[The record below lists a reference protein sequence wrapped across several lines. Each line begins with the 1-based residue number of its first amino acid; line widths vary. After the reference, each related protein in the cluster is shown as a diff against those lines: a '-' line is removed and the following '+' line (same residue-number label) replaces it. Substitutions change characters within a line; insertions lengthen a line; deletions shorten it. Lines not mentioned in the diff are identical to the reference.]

1 MSDEQSLSSKKSH
14 FTQISLNTSSH
25 DASESTS
32 KRPTPERE
40 AYQPPEVAKREELN
54 ILRAK
59 ILVAVIILL
68 AVCGVGSATY
78 ILVKDQERANF
89 ENEFAGYASEILT
102 VSRQKA
108 DQLFLGLDAFSASI
122 ESQAASENALRNT
135 SWPFYTVPDWSIKA
149 QKLARL
155 TGVSDATV
163 SLYPIVQIDEMDEF
177 NAFAAQA
184 VPKWYQES
192 VENENTDMTAEE
204 FWSKTIPFIF
214 TITFDSEKKPQL
226 VPPTGI
232 NESIPVLQTYPL
244 MFDQELGIMTTMYER
259 ATLGGFMSQVSIA
272 RALRKPTIGF
282 TALLDGVSAVP
293 GSQIMQPI
301 YDTAHIDSG
310 DNKMVAVTLIR
321 LNWLDYFKNLL
332 TKGESGV
339 VVVLE
344 GACSAQSAQE
354 SLGQEVW
361 LQFVMS
367 YRIEGLNAEYLGDSD
382 LHDPKYNGM
391 EVEDIFVD
399 LGVDESQLPEGS
411 CVPVMTLHVYPSED
425 LEKSFQT
432 NNSVIYTAVVAV
444 IFIFTSLVFLL
455 YDYFVRRRQTKV
467 MERIVRQDKIVAN
480 VFPTAIRDRLYQ
492 SQQKQK
498 NNRDLQ
504 GDLND
509 GFEEIDFEGESGI
522 SGAAPLA
529 DLFPSITVV
538 FADIAGFTAWS
549 SAREPQQV
557 FVLLE
562 TIYGAFDKIAYRHSV
577 FKVETVGDCY
587 VGAVGLPEPVD
598 NHATVA
604 CKFARDCLKTMKEVT
619 LKLEVTLGPDTGDL
633 DLRTGIH
640 R

>member
-1 MSDEQSLSSKKSH
+1 MSDEHSVSSKKSYQ
-14 FTQISLNTSSH
+14 TQLSKRSWNTSQ

-32 KRPTPERE
+32 RHLMPERE
-40 AYQPPEVAKREELN
+40 AHQTPEVAKREEVN

-59 ILVAVIILL
+59 ILVALIILL
-68 AVCGVGSATY
+68 AACG
-78 ILVKDQERANF
+78 
-89 ENEFAGYASEILT
+89 AGNIIAAQFVDVNRLA
-102 VSRQKA
+102 A
-108 DQLFLGLDAFSASI
+108 DDASI
-122 ESQAASENALRNT
+122 ESQAASENTLQNT
-135 SWPFYTVPDWSIKA
+135 SWPFYAVPDWSIKA
-149 QKLARL
+149 QKLAML

-163 SLYPIVQIDEMDEF
+163 SMYPIVQIDEMDEF

-192 VENENTDMTAEE
+192 VENENNDMTAEE

-214 TITFDSEKKPQL
+214 NITFDSENNPQIA
-226 VPPTGI
+226 PPTGL
-232 NESIPVLQTYPL
+232 NESIPVLHTYPL
-244 MFDQELGIMTTMYER
+244 RFDEELGIMTTMYER
-259 ATLGGFMSQVSIA
+259 ATLGGFMSQVNIA

-282 TALLDGVSAVP
+282 TALIDGHNSFP

-301 YDTAHIDSG
+301 YDTANANTG

-321 LNWLDYFKNLL
+321 LHWLDYFKNLL
-332 TKGESGV
+332 TAGESGI

-344 GACSAQSAQE
+344 GSCEGQFAQE
-354 SLGQEVW
+354 SLGQEDW
-361 LQFVMS
+361 LTFVMS
-367 YRIEGLNAEYLGDSD
+367 YRIDGQNAEYLGDSD
-382 LHDPKYNGM
+382 LHNPKYDGM
-391 EVEDIFVD
+391 GVEDIFVD
-399 LGVDESQLPEGS
+399 LGVDESQLPAGS
-411 CVPVMTLHVYPSED
+411 CVPVMTLHVYPSKD

-432 NNSVIYTAVVAV
+432 NNAAIYTAVVAV

-467 MERIVRQDKIVAN
+467 MERILRQDKIVAN
-480 VFPTAIRDRLYQ
+480 VFPTAIRDRLYK
-492 SQQKQK
+492 SQR
-498 NNRDLQ
+498 NLGDYTDLPNS
-504 GDLND
+504 GFND
-509 GFEEIDFEGESGI
+509 GFEELDFEGDSNI

-529 DLFPSITVV
+529 DLFPSVTVV

-562 TIYGAFDKIAYRHSV
+562 TIYGAFDKIAYRHNV

-587 VGAVGLPEPVD
+587 VAAVGLPEPVD
-598 NHATVA
+598 NHAPVA
-604 CKFARDCLKTMKEVT
+604 CKFARDCLKKMKEVT
-619 LKLEVTLGPDTGDL
+619 LKLEVSLGPDTGDL

>member
-1 MSDEQSLSSKKSH
+1 MSDEQSLSSKKSYQ
-14 FTQISLNTSSH
+14 TQLSKRSWNTLH
-25 DASESTS
+25 DATESAS
-32 KRPTPERE
+32 RYHTPERE
-40 AYQPPEVAKREELN
+40 AYQPPQVAKREETN

-68 AVCGVGSATY
+68 AVSGVGSATY
-78 ILVKDQERANF
+78 ILVQDQENTNF
-89 ENEFAGYASEILT
+89 ENQFAGYASEILT

-108 DQLFLGLDAFSASI
+108 DQLFLSLDAFSASI
-122 ESQAASENALRNT
+122 ASQAASENALQNT
-135 SWPFYTVPDWSIKA
+135 SWPFYAVPDWSIKA
-149 QKLARL
+149 ERLAKL

-192 VENENTDMTAEE
+192 VKNENTDMTAEQ
-204 FWSKTIPFIF
+204 FWNKTIPFIF
-214 TITFDSEKKPQL
+214 VLALDSENNVQA

-232 NESIPVLQTYPL
+232 NESFPVLHTYPL
-244 MFDQELGIMTTMYER
+244 RFDPQLGIMTTMYER
-259 ATLGGFMSQVSIA
+259 ATLGIFISQVNIA

-282 TALLDGVSAVP
+282 TTLIDGPTPFP

-301 YDTAHIDSG
+301 YDTAKTNEADK
-310 DNKMVAVTLIR
+310 KMVGVTLIR
-321 LNWLDYFKNLL
+321 LHWLDYFKNVL
-332 TKGESGV
+332 TEGEFGII
-339 VVVLE
+339 VVLE
-344 GACSAQSAQE
+344 GACAAQHS
-354 SLGQEVW
+354 SGQEEQLV
-361 LQFVMS
+361 FVMS
-367 YRIEGLNAEYLGDSD
+367 YRIDGQNAEYLGDSD
-382 LHDPKYNGM
+382 LHNPKYDGLG
-391 EVEDIFVD
+391 VEDIFVD

-411 CVPVMTLHVYPSED
+411 CVPVMTMHVYPSED

-432 NNSVIYTAVVAV
+432 NNSVIYTTIVAV

-467 MERIVRQDKIVAN
+467 MERIMRQDKIVAN
-480 VFPTAIRDRLYQ
+480 VFPTAIRDRLYKSQRNQ
-492 SQQKQK
+492 S
-498 NNRDLQ
+498 NNMDLHNS
-504 GDLND
+504 DSND
-509 GFEEIDFEGESGI
+509 GFEELDFEGDSNI
-522 SGAAPLA
+522 SGGAPLA

-562 TIYGAFDKIAYRHSV
+562 TIYGAFDKIAYRHNV

-587 VGAVGLPEPVD
+587 VAAVGLPEPVD

-604 CKFARDCLKTMKEVT
+604 CKFARDCLKKMKEVT
-619 LKLEVTLGPDTGDL
+619 FKLEVTLGPDTGDL
-633 DLRTGIH
+633 DLRTGMN

>member
-1 MSDEQSLSSKKSH
+1 MSDEQSMSSKKSC
-14 FTQISLNTSSH
+14 FTQLSFNASQ
-25 DASESTS
+25 DA
-32 KRPTPERE
+32 PECTNKHTTVEKE
-40 AYQPPEVAKREELN
+40 AYQPPEVAEREEVN

-59 ILVAVIILL
+59 ILVAVIIIL
-68 AVCGVGSATY
+68 AVCGVSTSTY
-78 ILVKDQERANF
+78 KLVKDQEKTNF
-89 ENEFAGYASEILT
+89 ENEFVGYASEILT

-122 ESQAASENALRNT
+122 ESQAASENALQNT
-135 SWPFYTVPDWSIKA
+135 SWPFYIVPDWSIKA

-214 TITFDSEKKPQL
+214 TFTFDAENNPQIA
-226 VPPTGI
+226 PPTGM
-232 NESIPVLQTYPL
+232 NEAFPVLHTYPL
-244 MFDQELGIMTTMYER
+244 SFDQELGIMTTMYER
-259 ATLGGFMSQVSIA
+259 ASLGGFMSQVNIA

-282 TALLDGVSAVP
+282 TALLDGVNVFP

-301 YDTAHIDSG
+301 YDRTNTGDG

-321 LNWLDYFKNLL
+321 LHWLDYFKNLL
-332 TKGESGV
+332 TEEGSGII
-339 VVVLE
+339 VVLE
-344 GACSAQSAQE
+344 GSCSAENAQE
-354 SLGQEVW
+354 SWGQEDW
-361 LQFVMS
+361 LDFEMS
-367 YRIEGLNAEYLGDSD
+367 YRIDGQDAEYLGDSD
-382 LHDPKYNGM
+382 LHDPKYDGLGI
-391 EVEDIFVD
+391 EDIFVD

-425 LEKSFQT
+425 LEKSFRT
-432 NNSVIYTAVVAV
+432 KNAVVYAAVVAV

-467 MERIVRQDKIVAN
+467 MERIMRQDKIVAN

-492 SQQKQK
+492 SQHKKK

-509 GFEEIDFEGESGI
+509 SFKEIDFEENSGI
-522 SGAAPLA
+522 SGDAPLA
-529 DLFPSITVV
+529 DLFPSVTVV
-538 FADIAGFTAWS
+538 FADIVGFTSWS

-562 TIYGAFDKIAYRHSV
+562 TIYGAFDKIAYRHNV

-587 VGAVGLPEPVD
+587 VAAVGLPEPVD
-598 NHATVA
+598 NHATAA
-604 CKFARDCLKTMKEVT
+604 CRFARGCLKTMKEVT

-633 DLRTGIH
+633 ELRTGIH